1 MCESGAIPLR
11 YAKPQP
17 HKATGSMSLD
27 LPLSAAEYKA
37 TANLVWLADTGASYD
52 VVPEGYAEIYGW
64 KKVPLAEPIRI
75 NTANGPAETKGAVLN
90 KSRNGRRGP
99 RSRAWRYATVAIGR
113 TEMSK

>member
-1 MCESGAIPLR
+1 MR

-17 HKATGSMSLD
+17 FKATSNMSFG

-52 VVPEGYAEIYGW
+52 VVPEGLAELYGW

-75 NTANGPAETKGAVLN
+75 NTANGPAESKGAVLTKFQEWPT
-90 KSRNGRRGP
+90 KSTR
-99 RSRAWRYATVAIGR
+99 
-113 TEMSK
+113 